1 MRISVFGLGYVG
13 SVSAACMARNGH
25 TVIGVDPD
33 ETKVALINAGA
44 SPIIE
49 PGLREMLSEYA
60 RNGQVQATTDVPY
73 AVWKTDISFVSV
85 GTPSRKDGSLNL
97 DYIRQACRQIGEALA
112 GKSGFHVVVAR
123 STMLPGTVR
132 TLVIPE
138 LEDASGKKVGV
149 DFGVAVNP
157 EFLREG
163 TAICD
168 FDNPPKTVIG
178 ATDPVSL
185 AAIRSIY
192 EHLAAPMVETSI
204 EVAEAV
210 KYTDNAWHAVK
221 VTFAN
226 EIGAICDSV
235 GVDGQAVMDVFCQD
249 RKLNISTAYLRP
261 GMAFGGSCLPK
272 DLRALTCFAKAQ
284 KLNVPMLSNILEA
297 NEAQM
302 VRALARIEA
311 EGQKRIGVLGLS
323 FKAGTD
329 DLRESP
335 ILKMV
340 ETLNERG
347 YEIRIYDPY
356 VSVASVQ
363 GSNQNYIVNGI
374 PHIHKMLTLDFEGF
388 LAHAGTIVIGNQS
401 PLFRRLLKR
410 HGRTRNLI
418 DLAHLMRNAGKNAVP
433 RSLMQAAAS
442 A

>member
-33 ETKVALINAGA
+33 ETKVSLINAGA

-60 RNGQVQATTDVPY
+60 RSGQIHATTDVPH
-73 AVWKTDISFVSV
+73 AVENTDISFVSV

-97 DYIRQACRQIGEALA
+97 DYIRQACRQIGAALA
-112 GKSGFHVVVAR
+112 TKPEFHVVVAR

-138 LEDASGKKVGV
+138 LEDASGKKAGV
-149 DFGVAVNP
+149 DFGVAANP

-163 TAICD
+163 TAIHD

-185 AAIRSIY
+185 ASIRSIY
-192 EHLAAPMVETSI
+192 EKLTAPMVETSI

-249 RKLNISTAYLRP
+249 RKLNISTAYMRP
-261 GMAFGGSCLPK
+261 GLAFGGSCLPK
-272 DLRALTCFAKAQ
+272 DLRALTYFAKAQ
-284 KLNVPMLSNILEA
+284 KVNVPMLSNVLDA

-302 VRALARIEA
+302 ERALARIE
-311 EGQKRIGVLGLS
+311 ERGHKRIGVLGLS

-363 GSNQNYIVNGI
+363 GSNQTYIVQGI
-374 PHIHKMLTLDFEGF
+374 PHIHKMLTGDFDEF
-388 LAHAGTIVIGNQS
+388 LAHAATIVIGNQS

-410 HGRTRNLI
+410 HGKTH
-418 DLAHLMRNAGKNAVP
+418 DLVDLVHLMRNTGKNALAK
-433 RSLMQAAAS
+433 RMLQSTAS